1 MSETRYSPAQL
12 DERARSMAW
21 LGNDSNR
28 TEASA
33 EFYRGA
39 ASMLRQAASD
49 ARVIAQLRE
58 WLERGKDSRIQS
70 AGDFYD
76 GLRQGIANTLME
88 LDSLNHP
95 AEEAE
100 KP

>member
-1 MSETRYSPAQL
+1 MSPTRYSPEQL
-12 DERARSMAW
+12 DERARSLSW
-21 LGNDSNR
+21 LGNDDNR

-49 ARVIAQLRE
+49 ARVLAQLRK
-58 WLERGKDSRIQS
+58 WLEKRH
-70 AGDFYD
+70 AETE
-76 GLRQGIANTLME
+76 RQGWFGHTALEDARVLAE
-88 LDSLNHP
+88 LDRLTRP

-100 KP
+100 PS